1 MELEVSRY
9 IGLAQK
15 ANQIVYGL
23 DNLKKAEN
31 VHLILVCCTALEKMY
46 EELIYISQKNNIP
59 IHKMEY
65 ITLDQILHTQNC
77 KVVGITNNHLATQI
91 EYILNKEN

>member
-15 ANQIVYGL
+15 ANQVVYGL
-23 DNLKKAEN
+23 DNLKNTNN
-31 VHLILVCCTALEKMY
+31 VHLILVCSTATEKMY
-46 EELIYISQKNNIP
+46 EELIFISQKEKIP
-59 IHKMEY
+59 MYRMEY

>member
-1 MELEVSRY
+1 MEIEVSRY

-15 ANQIVYGL
+15 AKQIVYGL
-23 DNLKKAEN
+23 DNLKKAEG
-31 VHLILVCCTALEKMY
+31 VHLILICSTASEKMY
-46 EELIYISQKNNIP
+46 EELVYISQKYNIP
-59 IHKMEY
+59 LYKMEY
-65 ITLDQILHTQNC
+65 ITLDQVLHTENC